1 MKALLIDNDLTVSEF
16 EVKDFEGLYKKC
28 GYRSLNRF
36 VCLATIALDKE
47 NSYLEFWGKKSKQSE
62 SYKYRDLLLYNKCAI
77 ILRNGGLI
85 VQNLE
90 GVCDLTFDYYNDA
103 ILNVKNEETNRD
115 NTNRENDKSVDKT
128 ELLKSKED
136 LEEVINNELLP
147 EDYIYTSDEEDIEEK
162 NMNKIK
168 N

>member
-1 MKALLIDNDLTVSEF
+1 MKALVIDNDLTVSEF

-36 VCLATIALDKE
+36 DCLANITL
-47 NSYLEFWGKKSKQSE
+47 NSDNSHVEFWGKKSKQIE
-62 SYKYRDLLLYNKCAI
+62 SYTYRDLLLYNKCAI

-85 VQNLE
+85 AQNLE

-103 ILNVKNEETNRD
+103 ILNAKNEETNRDNTNRD
-115 NTNRENDKSVDKT
+115 NTNRENDKSLDKT

-147 EDYIYTSDEEDIEEK
+147 EDYIYTSDEEDI
-162 NMNKIK
+162 
-168 N
+168 